1 MTSSSKNN
9 KFNIFKKIKQYLL
22 LLIIKHKINKI
33 NNEAKIFNKNN
44 RTINII
50 KQNHKQNIILN
61 KKYTYT
67 IQPHEFYIQNNI
79 DSILD
84 LSKTFFL
91 NKNYIV
97 YIGIEIEF
105 YLPHIITK
113 TEELYNKIY
122 NFSTKQN
129 INIYDIER
137 ERGQNQF
144 EIKFKPYS
152 DVNKLIN
159 DFNNIK
165 QFLINEFNAIF
176 NDMPF
181 KNDSGSALQINIS
194 IADKTTNK
202 NLFSRNKDKTQ
213 ESKLL
218 LNSVAGLLQTTNLFL
233 PFYLSKNK
241 NTTRLEELTNKILY
255 SNGKIPA
262 PTYISW
268 GINNR
273 TCAIRIPIPK
283 NIYNEDN
290 YFTDDDKN
298 RRIEFR
304 VPSADSDIK
313 YLIYCILNSIAFGIT
328 NNLIPIDST
337 YNNVLLNHENYEK
350 IELKKYLF
358 EEYYRVLKVLFNF

>member
-122 NFSTKQN
+122 N
-129 INIYDIER
+129 
-137 ERGQNQF
+137 
-144 EIKFKPYS
+144 
-152 DVNKLIN
+152 
-159 DFNNIK
+159 
-165 QFLINEFNAIF
+165 
-176 NDMPF
+176 
-181 KNDSGSALQINIS
+181 
-194 IADKTTNK
+194 
-202 NLFSRNKDKTQ
+202 
-213 ESKLL
+213 
-218 LNSVAGLLQTTNLFL
+218 
-233 PFYLSKNK
+233 
-241 NTTRLEELTNKILY
+241 
-255 SNGKIPA
+255 
-262 PTYISW
+262 
-268 GINNR
+268 
-273 TCAIRIPIPK
+273 
-283 NIYNEDN
+283 
-290 YFTDDDKN
+290 
-298 RRIEFR
+298 
-304 VPSADSDIK
+304 
-313 YLIYCILNSIAFGIT
+313 
-328 NNLIPIDST
+328 
-337 YNNVLLNHENYEK
+337 
-350 IELKKYLF
+350 
-358 EEYYRVLKVLFNF
+358 